1 MAHVIRPKGNFA
13 AADELLQWVDLPF
26 GYCGKLKSGWVKVEW
41 NIIVAKI
48 ILTVLCGLMVWMLIV
63 DPQNPLLQSL

>member
-1 MAHVIRPKGNFA
+1 M
-13 AADELLQWVDLPF
+13 
-26 GYCGKLKSGWVKVEW
+26 EW

-63 DPQNPLLQSL
+63 DPQNPLLQSLQLVFWIGYLMIDIVLRKERKSKIDRERRP